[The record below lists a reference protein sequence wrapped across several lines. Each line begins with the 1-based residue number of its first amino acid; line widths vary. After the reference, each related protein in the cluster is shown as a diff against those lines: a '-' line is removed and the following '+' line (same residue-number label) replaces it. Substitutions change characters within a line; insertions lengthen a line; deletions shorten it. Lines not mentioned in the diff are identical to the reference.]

1 MQLKK
6 DEIRVQNVKIAGKRI
21 TSDEFRRSKISKSF
35 PLMIVITM
43 HKLLKFRYFLAFVFL
58 FSCGDSSK
66 KVADSKS
73 SDEEMVSEEVVDE
86 GGKTILFFGD
96 SLTAGMGL
104 DPENA
109 FPALIQSTL
118 DSLGMDY
125 TVINSGLSGE
135 TTASGKNRL
144 NWVLNQD
151 ADIFILELGA
161 NDGLRGIPLSETR
174 KNLQS
179 IIDAVKEKNP
189 ETKIIMAGMQIPPN
203 MGPEYTTEF
212 KTIFPELAE
221 ENDLPLIPFL
231 LEGVAGN
238 PELNQADGIHPTI
251 EGHKIV
257 SKNTWAV
264 LKEVVTK

>member
-1 MQLKK
+1 ML
-6 DEIRVQNVKIAGKRI
+6 VFA
-21 TSDEFRRSKISKSF
+21 
-35 PLMIVITM
+35 M
-43 HKLLKFRYFLAFVFL
+43 HKLLKFRYFLAIVLL
-58 FSCGDSSK
+58 FSCRESPKTVVDSE
-66 KVADSKS
+66 S
-73 SDEEMVSEEVVDE
+73 SDEEMVSEEVIDE

-135 TTASGKNRL
+135 TTTGGKNRL

-151 ADIFILELGA
+151 ADIFVLELGA

-174 KNLQS
+174 KNLQF
-179 IIDAVKEKNP
+179 IIDAVREKNS
-189 ETKIIMAGMQIPPN
+189 ETKIVMAGMQIPPN

-221 ENDLPLIPFL
+221 KNDLLLIPFL
-231 LEGVAGN
+231 LEGVAGI

-257 SKNTWAV
+257 SQNTWAV
-264 LKEVVTK
+264 LKELVSN